1 MDVSTVLGTTIT
13 LSEPYS
19 GLDGSQQMSRHYGGR
34 GNPSSSKVYCEYEE
48 SLCNAAT
55 VRQSG
60 SMQKKIQMLSDIV
73 KGGVLVD
80 RDGPSALNEFLWRI
94 TFMDDPPTGGSD
106 FEIGVSTDGLTTA
119 SGVGSATVATTLMI
133 DGETYDTCVGTTAV
147 PKYGGLVKGLQY
159 HARVFAI
166 NSVGYSLPEKSTS
179 PQAPTVVPGPPTSVS
194 LDVVSGTEL
203 RIMFASPVDNGGDV
217 ITKYLIEW
225 DTTNGFHNPASST
238 VEYLDG
244 GSPFFKTISGLSMGE
259 IYFFRVKAW
268 NSEGYGNPQNSSP
281 PSLNPHQPP
290 SQPSNVKLGV
300 TSETMV
306 TVGWSSP
313 FSNGGDQIKTYRIE
327 WDTKA
332 SFTSS
337 NSPPHKGYADV
348 DADNDS
354 SYTIN
359 LLSSEKVYFV
369 RIFAFNTAGSGEGE
383 ISDPLFASP
392 SNQVPGKVM
401 SLQVHPSSISEAI
414 DVHWQRPLI
423 PHHGIPCSGTSDHPI
438 ECPTRFG
445 GNTKSSD
452 GGEEI
457 VEYEVEFN
465 ERSDFGGSDG
475 GRKIVSGTFTTI
487 ENLTSGR
494 TYFIRVLARNIIGSG
509 AYTVENMS
517 EMAP

>member
-1 MDVSTVLGTTIT
+1 
-13 LSEPYS
+13 
-19 GLDGSQQMSRHYGGR
+19 
-34 GNPSSSKVYCEYEE
+34 
-48 SLCNAAT
+48 
-55 VRQSG
+55 
-60 SMQKKIQMLSDIV
+60 
-73 KGGVLVD
+73 
-80 RDGPSALNEFLWRI
+80 
-94 TFMDDPPTGGSD
+94 
-106 FEIGVSTDGLTTA
+106 
-119 SGVGSATVATTLMI
+119 
-133 DGETYDTCVGTTAV
+133 
-147 PKYGGLVKGLQY
+147 
-159 HARVFAI
+159 
-166 NSVGYSLPEKSTS
+166 
-179 PQAPTVVPGPPTSVS
+179 
-194 LDVVSGTEL
+194 
-203 RIMFASPVDNGGDV
+203 
-217 ITKYLIEW
+217 
-225 DTTNGFHNPASST
+225 
-238 VEYLDG
+238 
-244 GSPFFKTISGLSMGE
+244 MGE

-281 PSLNPHQPP
+281 PSLNPHEPP
-290 SQPSNVKLGV
+290 SQPSNVKFGV
-300 TSETMV
+300 TSETML

-423 PHHGIPCSGTSDHPI
+423 PHHGIRCSGTSDHTT